1 MYLHETQNFNLHS
14 KEKMSKTL
22 KGISIIKKVSKG
34 LPRYSLVT
42 IYKSFVKP
50 HLDYSDII
58 YDQPNNESFTQK
70 IEKIQYNDALAITG
84 AIKGTYQSKLYS
96 KLGFESLKFR
106 RWLRKLCTFFKIK
119 TTGKPKY
126 LFDIIPKTKFIDT
139 RLSEDVTTF
148 YSRTDVFEYFFFP
161 YTNFIGKYD
170 NLQLCCLSE
179 MSY

>member
-1 MYLHETQNFNLHS
+1 
-14 KEKMSKTL
+14 MSKTL

-119 TTGKPKY
+119 TTDKPKY
-126 LFDIIPKTKFIDT
+126 LFDIIPKTNH
-139 RLSEDVTTF
+139 L
-148 YSRTDVFEYFFFP
+148 
-161 YTNFIGKYD
+161 
-170 NLQLCCLSE
+170 
-179 MSY
+179 